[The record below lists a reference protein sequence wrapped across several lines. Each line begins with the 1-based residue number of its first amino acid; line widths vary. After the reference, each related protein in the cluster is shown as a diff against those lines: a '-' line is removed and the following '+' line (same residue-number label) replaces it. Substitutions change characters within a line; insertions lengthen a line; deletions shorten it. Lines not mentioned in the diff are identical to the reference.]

1 MNKKV
6 ALLLLLLAVTAM
18 VCRSDEEEKDA
29 SWTDWAKDKLSGAF
43 NNDQLKSS
51 AQDAKDAAS
60 GAADYAGEK
69 AIEAEDAAASAAKEL
84 SEKPLV

>member
-1 MNKKV
+1 MHGLV
-6 ALLLLLLAVTAM
+6 
-18 VCRSDEEEKDA
+18 SYGF
-29 SWTDWAKDKLSGAF
+29 KLFSLFRAF